1 MVRNLITVA
10 AALTE
15 NRLARHGREAA
26 GKIAVVAGATFIA
39 SISAMAA
46 IGCALWALW
55 VYALPMAGPVGAPLI
70 VAAFLLA
77 ICLAAL
83 AAARQS
89 LRPRRRHMRAQS
101 LSSAG
106 ASLSHEASALFKDQ
120 KSALLLS
127 ALLAGVVAGS
137 SRK

>member
-1 MVRNLITVA
+1 MVWNLITVA

-26 GKIAVVAGATFIA
+26 VKVAIVAAAAFIA
-39 SISAMAA
+39 SLSAMAA
-46 IGCALWALW
+46 IGCALWALY
-55 VYALPMAGPVGAPLI
+55 VYALPHAGPVGAPLI
-70 VAAFLLA
+70 VAAALLSVC
-77 ICLAAL
+77 IAAL

-89 LRPRRRHMRAQS
+89 LQPGRRRMRPQP
-101 LSSAG
+101 LSA
-106 ASLSHEASALFKDQ
+106 ASLNHEVSALFKDQ
-120 KSALLLS
+120 KSAILLS

>member
-15 NRLARHGREAA
+15 NRLARHGRAAA
-26 GKIAVVAGATFIA
+26 GKVAIVAGAAFIA
-39 SISAMAA
+39 SLSAFAA

-55 VYALPMAGPVGAPLI
+55 VYALPHAGPVGAPLI
-70 VAAFLLA
+70 VSAVLLA
-77 ICLAAL
+77 VCIGAL

-89 LRPRRRHMRAQS
+89 LRPRPRRSIHAQA
-101 LSSAG
+101 LSG

-120 KSALLLS
+120 KSALLLG

-137 SRK
+137 NRK

>member
-15 NRLARHGREAA
+15 SRLARHGREAA
-26 GKIAVVAGATFIA
+26 GKIAVVAVAAFIA

-55 VYALPMAGPVGAPLI
+55 VYALPHAGPVGAPLI
-70 VAAFLLA
+70 VAAALLA
-77 ICLAAL
+77 ICIAAL
-83 AAARQS
+83 AAASMS
-89 LRPRRRHMRAQS
+89 LRPRRRAIRVQS
-101 LSSAG
+101 VSA
-106 ASLSHEASALFKDQ
+106 ASLNQEVSALFKDQ
-120 KSALLLS
+120 KSAILLS

>member
-15 NRLARHGREAA
+15 NRLAHHGREAA
-26 GKIAVVAGATFIA
+26 GKVAIVAAAAFIA
-39 SISAMAA
+39 SLSAMAA
-46 IGCALWALW
+46 IGCALWALY
-55 VYALPMAGPVGAPLI
+55 VYALPHAGPVGAPLI
-70 VAAFLLA
+70 VAAALLFVC
-77 ICLAAL
+77 IAAL

-89 LRPRRRHMRAQS
+89 LQPGRRRMRPQP
-101 LSSAG
+101 LSA
-106 ASLSHEASALFKDQ
+106 ASLNHEVSALFKDQ
-120 KSALLLS
+120 KSAILLS

>member
-26 GKIAVVAGATFIA
+26 GKIAIVAAAAFVA
-39 SISAMAA
+39 SLSAMAA
-46 IGCALWALW
+46 VGCSLWALY
-55 VYALPMAGPVGAPLI
+55 VYALPHAGPAGAPLI
-70 VAAFLLA
+70 VAAVLVA
-77 ICLAAL
+77 VCIAAL
-83 AAARQS
+83 ASASMS
-89 LRPRRRHMRAQS
+89 LRPRRRSIRVES
-101 LSSAG
+101 VSA
-106 ASLSHEASALFKDQ
+106 ASLNHEVSALFKDQ
-120 KSALLLS
+120 KSAILLS

>member
-10 AALTE
+10 AALTG

-26 GKIAVVAGATFIA
+26 GRIAILAAATFVA

-46 IGCALWALW
+46 IGCSLWALW
-55 VYALPMAGPVGAPLI
+55 VYTLPLAGPVGAPLI
-70 VAAFLLA
+70 VAAALLA
-77 ICLAAL
+77 ICIAAL

-89 LRPRRRHMRAQS
+89 LRPRRRGMSAQTLTS
-101 LSSAG
+101 
-106 ASLSHEASALFKDQ
+106 ASLSREASALFKDQ

>member
-15 NRLARHGREAA
+15 NRLARHGRAAA
-26 GKIAVVAGATFIA
+26 GKAAIVAGAALIA

-46 IGCALWALW
+46 IGCALWALF
-55 VYALPMAGPVGAPLI
+55 VYALPIAGPVGAPLI
-70 VAAFLLA
+70 VSVALLA
-77 ICLAAL
+77 ICFAAL

-89 LRPRRRHMRAQS
+89 LRPRQHSVRARH
-101 LSSAG
+101 LTG

-120 KSALLLS
+120 KSALLLG
-127 ALLAGVVAGS
+127 ALLAGIVAGS
-137 SRK
+137 GKK

>member
-26 GKIAVVAGATFIA
+26 GKAAIVAGAAFIA
-39 SISAMAA
+39 SVSAMAA

-70 VAAFLLA
+70 VAAVLLA
-77 ICLAAL
+77 VCISAI

-120 KSALLLS
+120 KTALLLS
-127 ALLAGVVAGS
+127 AVLAGVMAGS
-137 SRK
+137 RK

>member
-26 GKIAVVAGATFIA
+26 GKAVIVAGAAFIA
-39 SISAMAA
+39 SISALAA

-55 VYALPMAGPVGAPLI
+55 VYAFPFAGPVGAPLI
-70 VAAFLLA
+70 VAAVLLA
-77 ICLAAL
+77 VCIAAL
-83 AAARQS
+83 AAARQA
-89 LRPRRRHMRAQS
+89 LRPVMRRSIRAQA
-101 LSSAG
+101 LSG
-106 ASLSHEASALFKDQ
+106 ASLSQEAAALFKDQ

-127 ALLAGVVAGS
+127 ALLAGVMAGS
-137 SRK
+137 RK

>member
-1 MVRNLITVA
+1 MVRNLITMA

-26 GKIAVVAGATFIA
+26 GKIAVVAAAAFIA
-39 SISAMAA
+39 SLSAMAA
-46 IGCALWALW
+46 IGCALWALY
-55 VYALPMAGPVGAPLI
+55 VYALPHAGPAGAPLI
-70 VAAFLLA
+70 VAAVLLA
-77 ICLAAL
+77 VCISAL
-83 AAARQS
+83 AAASLS
-89 LRPRRRHMRAQS
+89 LRPRRRAIRVDS
-101 LSSAG
+101 LSA
-106 ASLSHEASALFKDQ
+106 ASINHEVSALFKDQ